1 MVNNL
6 SISAA
11 QHSTGSS
18 FSAII
23 RSLRHRN
30 FRLFFSGQSI
40 SLIGSWMQGV
50 ALSWLVYR
58 LTHSAF
64 LLGVTGFSSQ
74 IPAFFLSPVAGV
86 LADRWNRHLLI
97 IMTQTLA
104 MVQASILSILV
115 LTHTITIWEIIAL
128 SMFLGVITAFDIPI
142 RQSFMIEMIEDKKDL
157 GNAIALNSTMFNGA
171 RLLGPSVA
179 GLLIA
184 AVGEGMCF
192 LLNAVSY
199 LAVIA
204 SLLLM
209 KIPHSETRSAFA
221 HGRVWQEIK
230 EGFNY
235 AAGFGPIRTIL
246 LMLAL
251 IGLMGM
257 PYSVLMPAFAK
268 DILHGNSNTFG
279 FLMGS
284 AGLGALFG
292 AVYLASRKTVVG
304 LGKMIP
310 IAAAVFGIGLIGLCF
325 CRNFAFALGLM
336 ALTGFGQIVQMAS
349 SNTLLQTIVEN
360 DKRGRIMSFYTIAF
374 MGMTPIGSLL
384 AGSLASHVGTPWT
397 LCVGGIAC
405 LMGAAGFAL
414 KLPKLRKDV
423 LPVYIHKNIWKSP
436 DSDKTG

>member
-74 IPAFFLSPVAGV
+74 IPAFFLAPIAGV
-86 LADRWNRHLLI
+86 LADRWNRHMLI

-104 MVQASILSILV
+104 MVQAFILSILV

-171 RLLGPSVA
+171 RLLGPSIA

-209 KIPHSETRSAFA
+209 KIPHSERCNASA
-221 HGRVWQEIK
+221 HHRLWQEIK

-235 AAGFGPIRTIL
+235 ASGFEPIRVIL

-268 DILHGNSNTFG
+268 DILRGNSNTFG

-325 CRNFAFALGLM
+325 CRNFVFALGLM
-336 ALTGFGQIVQMAS
+336 ALIGFGQIVQMAS
-349 SNTLLQTIVEN
+349 SNTLLQTIVED

-374 MGMTPIGSLL
+374 MGMTPIGSLM
-384 AGSLASHVGTPWT
+384 AGSVATHIGTPWT
-397 LCVGGIAC
+397 LFIGGMAC
-405 LMGAAGFAL
+405 LAGAAGFAS
-414 KLPKLRKDV
+414 KLPKLRKEI

-436 DSDKTG
+436 DQKS

>member
-1 MVNNL
+1 MENSTTSL
-6 SISAA
+6 SAKAGIGA
-11 QHSTGSS
+11 S
-18 FSAII
+18 FGAIV

-30 FRLFFSGQSI
+30 FRLFFGGQSI

-64 LLGVTGFSSQ
+64 LLGITGFASQ
-74 IPAFFLSPVAGV
+74 IPAFFLSPLAGV
-86 LADRWNRHLLI
+86 LADRWNRHMLI

-104 MVQASILSILV
+104 MVQAFILSILV
-115 LTHTITIWEIIAL
+115 LTHTITIWEIIVL
-128 SMFLGVITAFDIPI
+128 SLFLGVITAFDIPI
-142 RQSFMIEMIEDKKDL
+142 RQSFMIEMIDDKNDL

-171 RLLGPSVA
+171 RLLGPSIA

-184 AVGEGMCF
+184 AVGEGVCF
-192 LLNAVSY
+192 LLNAISY

-204 SLLLM
+204 SLFLM
-209 KIPHSETRSAFA
+209 KIRPSEAPRTSSHAN
-221 HGRVWQEIK
+221 VWTEIK
-230 EGFNY
+230 EGFDY
-235 AAGFGPIRTIL
+235 AAGFEPIRVIL
-246 LMLAL
+246 LTLAL

-284 AGLGALFG
+284 AGLGALCG

-310 IAAAVFGIGLIGLCF
+310 IAAVIFGAGLIGLCF
-325 CRNFAFALGLM
+325 CRNVPFAMGLM

-349 SNTLLQTIVEN
+349 SNTLLQTIVED

-384 AGSLASHVGTPWT
+384 AGSMASHVGTPWT

-405 LMGAAGFAL
+405 LMGAAGFAA

-436 DSDKTG
+436 DSDNTD